1 MAEEIGALRAVLAL
15 ESAAFDKGV
24 ASARRQL
31 GAMDGS
37 LQKTGGQVV
46 QFGQR
51 VSRDGARA
59 FNDLNRSAGAS
70 RAGLQN
76 VGFQVQDLAVQIAGG
91 TSATRALAQQL
102 PQLLSGFGLF
112 GVLAGTA
119 SAILIPLAGILFSTG
134 EKAKTSGEAVTE
146 LASAVN
152 AYIAAADAA
161 RAPTDQLVEKYGGLA
176 TAARDALVAQQAV
189 TLVNAMTAT
198 NAVIAAVVTSMTNLQ
213 DKVVMSD
220 DGFSRTVETIRV
232 LNDNFGMTEGQ
243 VDALRNALSALNDA
257 EGLTEQAEAAQS
269 VSDALLD
276 TYRSVDAM
284 PAPLQA
290 VYGQMA
296 EIVLQAGEVQT
307 KMEGMANP
315 LSLAVDLAGQ
325 LSSIA
330 SGLAGAFS
338 SADGAAAGLANT
350 LLAAAKAAWALAQG
364 RLAADGQ
371 LAQMAVEFSPGGQA
385 AIAYGGRTPGGTDAQ
400 NALDKRMNPPDPKT
414 GGGAAQKEANE
425 LQREAAR
432 VFAQTRTE
440 AEKYGIELGK
450 LNTLLAA
457 GEISQDTF
465 NRAVDDLKDKAGEAS
480 SAAQSMESA
489 FSSAFGSFVT
499 GAESARDAV
508 SNLLASLADTL
519 ANEAFSAFSKGLFGD
534 GGVGGAFAGAFN
546 LNANGN
552 AFSNGRVTAFASG
565 GVVNSPTVFPMANG
579 AGLMG
584 EAGPEAIMPLTR
596 IGGKLGVRS
605 SGGGGTVVNID
616 ARGAVEGTAA
626 QIDARLRQAMP
637 DILRQSVSANRA
649 AGARGY

>member
-37 LQKTGGQVV
+37 LQRTGGQVV

-112 GVLAGTA
+112 GVLAGTT

-134 EKAKTSGEAVTE
+134 EKAKTSGEALTG
-146 LASAVN
+146 LAAAVN
-152 AYIAAADAA
+152 AYVTAATAA
-161 RAPTDQLVEKYGGLA
+161 QMSTDKLIEKYGSLS
-176 TAARDALVAQQAV
+176 TAAREALAATQSVA
-189 TLVNAMTAT
+189 LVNAMTAT
-198 NAVIAAVVTSMTNLQ
+198 DSAIAAVVTSLTNLQ
-213 DKVVMSD
+213 DRVVLSD
-220 DGFSRTVETIRV
+220 DGFTRTVETIRV

-257 EGLTEQAEAAQS
+257 EGLTAQAQAAQE
-269 VSDALLD
+269 VSAALMD
-276 TYRSVDAM
+276 TYRSVEAM

-296 EIVLQAGEVQT
+296 EIVLQAGEI
-307 KMEGMANP
+307 KGAMSEMADP
-315 LSLAVDLAGQ
+315 LAVAINLTGQ
-325 LSSIA
+325 LGSIA
-330 SGLAGAFS
+330 SALSGAFA
-338 SADGAAAGLANT
+338 SADGAVAGLANT
-350 LLAAAKAAWALAQG
+350 LAAAAKNAYALAQARVATEQAQGQTNLAAAYGLNAFTRTRAPAEPVVAA
-364 RLAADGQ
+364 
-371 LAQMAVEFSPGGQA
+371 V
-385 AIAYGGRTPGGTDAQ
+385 
-400 NALDKRMNPPDPKT
+400 K
-414 GGGAAQKEANE
+414 GGGGGGGVAQKEANE

-440 AEKYGIELGK
+440 AENYAIEVEK
-450 LNTLLAA
+450 LNGLLAA
-457 GEISQDTF
+457 GGISQDTF
-465 NRAVDDLKDKAGEAS
+465 NRAVDDLKDKAGEAGDAANELES
-480 SAAQSMESA
+480 SFQNA
-489 FSSAFGSFVT
+489 FTSFVT
-499 GAESARDAV
+499 GASTAQEAV
-508 SNLLASLADTL
+508 SSLLSSLASML
-519 ANEAFSAFSKGLFGD
+519 ANKAFESLLGGGGKGGGFFDTISSALGFAD
-534 GGVGGAFAGAFN
+534 GG
-546 LNANGN
+546 
-552 AFSNGRVTAFASG
+552 AFSNGRVTAFAAG

-596 IGGKLGVRS
+596 VGGKLGVRS
-605 SGGGGTVVNID
+605 AGGGAPVINID
-616 ARGAVEGTAA
+616 ARGAVEGTDVRIAKALRDALPGFTQTAVLATKQAA
-626 QIDARLRQAMP
+626 
-637 DILRQSVSANRA
+637 
-649 AGARGY
+649 ARGRL